1 MNIKIKSAGVSCLI
15 GDDYDRVYTAL
26 KKQFG
31 TGDEQLFTERT
42 PGHEYLQWELPGD
55 GWTSLAEGDP
65 LMRQEVTD
73 EWHRRMNAVA
83 ARFASNQQMA
93 QRVLT
98 VPDESFVYYKADA
111 AGHLLIRLTAWGYR
125 YPERIN
131 SGAASGTT
139 APKTQT
145 EHVVIELLYDGEPAP
160 DHDFRLNGYRRQTNA
175 EGTTD
180 LGDLPVGYEFDVEA
194 DAVKQHITVLPG
206 QGHVQIDITAFTRV
220 QINATL
226 NGLPY
231 AGATVRVQYKG
242 RDITLTTNEMGVC
255 ATTLPIDPE
264 AGLCTVS
271 LDNETQQQPLIAGE
285 NTFTFHITKE
295 EEKAP
300 EKPIETPEENLPPE
314 KPEEKPEEPAKRTFQ
329 PIIEVVNKE
338 GKICKQFPIK
348 VTVGGVT
355 GSYVTDAQGR
365 VQLQP
370 VPEGQP
376 MTVTDGFT
384 GNTTQLF
391 DLDADQQV
399 YVFQLPFVTVESELD
414 ITVTVYG
421 PDDKPLSGATAHF
434 SQPGAPNTLAY
445 LDENGQARLSHAD
458 YKAGPPATL
467 TLTVGQEQMKPI
479 EFELDDEEDEY
490 SFYPYHR
497 PTLLTRILEV
507 VGALGIAALVV
518 CTYLLG
524 GTLLFG

>member
-1 MNIKIKSAGVSCLI
+1 M
-15 GDDYDRVYTAL
+15 
-26 KKQFG
+26 
-31 TGDEQLFTERT
+31 
-42 PGHEYLQWELPGD
+42 
-55 GWTSLAEGDP
+55 
-65 LMRQEVTD
+65 
-73 EWHRRMNAVA
+73 
-83 ARFASNQQMA
+83 
-93 QRVLT
+93 
-98 VPDESFVYYKADA
+98 
-111 AGHLLIRLTAWGYR
+111 
-125 YPERIN
+125 
-131 SGAASGTT
+131 
-139 APKTQT
+139 
-145 EHVVIELLYDGEPAP
+145 
-160 DHDFRLNGYRRQTNA
+160 
-175 EGTTD
+175 
-180 LGDLPVGYEFDVEA
+180 
-194 DAVKQHITVLPG
+194 
-206 QGHVQIDITAFTRV
+206 
-220 QINATL
+220 
-226 NGLPY
+226 
-231 AGATVRVQYKG
+231 QYKG

-300 EKPIETPEENLPPE
+300 EKPIETPEEILPPE

-445 LDENGQARLSHAD
+445 LDENGQARLSYAD

-497 PTLLTRILEV
+497 PTLRTRILEV

-524 GTLLFG
+524 GALLFG